1 MKHTPA
7 ATDSSTL
14 VKLFLQHKLTLAL
27 AESCTCGLAA
37 AQLAPAEGVSDVLLG
52 SVVTYHAQA
61 KQKLLGV
68 NRATLDLYSAESQ
81 QTTNEMALGLHKHLP
96 QADVCVAVTGLC
108 GPGASATPEKP
119 VGTVF
124 VTILL
129 DGQAHEYRVQLT
141 DNDADKLRQQAVD
154 FIYHSLGE
162 LLGRRQVTAP
172 KD

>member
-1 MKHTPA
+1 MNRPTPPF
-7 ATDSSTL
+7 DSTTL

-68 NRATLDLYSAESQ
+68 TRATLDLYSAESQ

-124 VTILL
+124 VAILL
-129 DGQAHEYRVQLT
+129 DGQAHEYRVRLAAT
-141 DNDADKLRQQAVD
+141 NSNELRQQAVD
-154 FIYHSLGE
+154 FIYQSLGE

-172 KD
+172 KG

>member
-1 MKHTPA
+1 
-7 ATDSSTL
+7 
-14 VKLFLQHKLTLAL
+14 
-27 AESCTCGLAA
+27 
-37 AQLAPAEGVSDVLLG
+37 VLLG

-154 FIYHSLGE
+154 FIYRSLGE